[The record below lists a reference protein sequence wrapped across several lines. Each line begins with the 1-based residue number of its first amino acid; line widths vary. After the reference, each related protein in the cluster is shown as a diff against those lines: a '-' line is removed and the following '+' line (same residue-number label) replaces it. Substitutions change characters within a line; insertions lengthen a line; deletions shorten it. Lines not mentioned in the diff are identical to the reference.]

1 MNDMIDTTSDLRN
14 QITVTFPEVFTE
26 QTELTEDEIQNLED
40 TTFLDE
46 LSEYVSFL
54 PIPTE
59 EENNRY
65 NEKMALL
72 ASIRSEIEELN
83 VVDDSEFDESYP
95 IPAGRYDHIYTIG
108 TI

>member
-1 MNDMIDTTSDLRN
+1 MNELIDTNSDLRN
-14 QITVTFPEVFTE
+14 MITITSNEVYTE
-26 QTELTEDEIQNLED
+26 QPELNDDEMQALED
-40 TTFLDE
+40 ATFLDE

-54 PIPTE
+54 PVPTE

-65 NEKMALL
+65 NDKMTFL
-72 ASIRSEIEELN
+72 ASIRSEIEALN
-83 VVDDSEFDESYP
+83 VVDEDAADESYP